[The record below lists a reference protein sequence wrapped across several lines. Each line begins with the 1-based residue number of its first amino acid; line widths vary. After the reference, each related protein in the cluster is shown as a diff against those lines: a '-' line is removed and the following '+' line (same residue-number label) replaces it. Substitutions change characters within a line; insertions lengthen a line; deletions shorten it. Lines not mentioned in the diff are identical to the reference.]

1 MKNSI
6 EFELKDL
13 KKVLAQK
20 KSCIVISSPTYK
32 YGEFDWAIKSRVEK
46 CIKRN
51 DGKILFTIGLK
62 CASVNQANFPV
73 FVYMKFFI
81 LNKDKNLSKDFS
93 NGNLLKF

>member
-13 KKVLAQK
+13 KKVFAER
-20 KSCIVISSPTYK
+20 KSCIEISSPTYK

-46 CIKRN
+46 CLKLN
-51 DGKILFTIGLK
+51 DGKIAFTIGLE
-62 CASVNQANFPV
+62 CSSVNQANFPV

-81 LNKDKNLSKDFS
+81 LNKEKDSSKDFS
-93 NGNLLKF
+93 NGNI